1 MIMENLQLRK
11 RRPAARVLISA
22 LLLVVLL
29 PSTLWAQ
36 QGGTI
41 SGTVSNEQQEP
52 LQGVKVAV
60 KGSADATST
69 DDKGRF
75 TLTANPQDN
84 LVFTYIGYETTERS
98 VGQQTDLQVVMVE
111 AVSELDEVVVV
122 GYGTVKKSSVTAAIS
137 KVENKNLDQM
147 PAGRPERAL
156 VGRMAGVSI
165 SDARSTP
172 GSAPIIRIRGAG
184 SISASNDPLVVI
196 DGFPGGSLANIN
208 MNDVQ
213 SVEVLKDASSSAIY
227 GSRGAG
233 GVILVTTKRG
243 AGKAQLNFDAYAGV
257 SSPILHDDW
266 LMGKEWYDYLV
277 KYQNREYLWAEGDD
291 GDLSLPMFVDA
302 HRPVTS

>member
-137 KVENKNLDQM
+137 KVENK
-147 PAGRPERAL
+147 
-156 VGRMAGVSI
+156 
-165 SDARSTP
+165 
-172 GSAPIIRIRGAG
+172 
-184 SISASNDPLVVI
+184 
-196 DGFPGGSLANIN
+196 
-208 MNDVQ
+208 
-213 SVEVLKDASSSAIY
+213 
-227 GSRGAG
+227 
-233 GVILVTTKRG
+233 
-243 AGKAQLNFDAYAGV
+243 
-257 SSPILHDDW
+257 
-266 LMGKEWYDYLV
+266 
-277 KYQNREYLWAEGDD
+277 
-291 GDLSLPMFVDA
+291 
-302 HRPVTS
+302 